1 MVGSCQIVVKLLKGS
16 ACPMLTLEGHM
27 KMSCHK
33 ETKKH
38 EKKEH
43 KGKKPAPKK
52 PTGMNSAIGQGFLQA
67 MLEKKGLKA

>member
-1 MVGSCQIVVKLLKGS
+1 
-16 ACPMLTLEGHM
+16 M
-27 KMSCHK
+27 KTSCHK
-33 ETKKH
+33 ETKKQ

-43 KGKKPAPKK
+43 KGKKAAPKK